1 MRFWLLF
8 LVAQLGCADH
18 FCSADEG
25 AADRP
30 RKVSVSLQNVED
42 VLMLPDRDAIVVSRR
57 FPTAT
62 AITRIGSLGD
72 EEPLAL
78 LPPLAPT
85 DVAPS
90 VTLANGQWWF
100 SRMGFHE
107 SAASVFFVSGGA
119 TVRQKQRRVDGHG
132 AVIAWL
138 PIRGVEPRGLLISAD
153 NEQPALRILEVTP
166 SSTKPIGAFDWWQT
180 ASRMTIR
187 HSSRWS
193 AAALPGGH
201 YVVASIDGA
210 PGETTVQMR
219 IAGGATPTD
228 VSVPCNLADRPIDI
242 DVDPAGNLAIVGLSE
257 KNEVVGAVL
266 DVEHPESA
274 RCRVLSAPG
283 EVAVTSD
290 YGTPAVLWAGDRFV
304 AAWFRDDGV
313 VRACEL
319 TDRRSVPVVVDIG
332 AEADLN
338 RPLRQLVQAG
348 PHTVTFTWRNRD
360 GDVVTRDLPHD
371 LTGHLLGTELRR
383 LMCAALARADQTPA
397 DIRAIFPATLR
408 ELIRGGRK

>member
-18 FCSADEG
+18 FCSADAG

-42 VLMLPDRDAIVVSRR
+42 VLILPDRDAIVVSRR

-72 EEPLAL
+72 EEHLAL

-100 SRMGFHE
+100 SRMGFHD

-119 TVRQKQRRVDGHG
+119 TVRPTQWRVDGHG
-132 AVIAWL
+132 AVIVWL
-138 PIRGVEPRGLLISAD
+138 PIRGVEPRGLLISAG
-153 NEQPALRILEVTP
+153 NEQPALRILQVTP
-166 SSTKPIGAFDWWQT
+166 SSTKSIAAFDWWQT
-180 ASRMTIR
+180 ASRMTTR
-187 HSSRWS
+187 HSSRWA
-193 AAALPGGH
+193 AAALPDGR
-201 YVVASIDGA
+201 YVIAAIEGEY
-210 PGETTVQMR
+210 GETTLQMR
-219 IAGGATPTD
+219 ITGGAAASD

-242 DVDPAGNLAIVGLSE
+242 AVDPTGRLAIAGLSE
-257 KNEVVGAVL
+257 KNEVVGVVL
-266 DVEHPESA
+266 DVDHPESA
-274 RCRVLSAPG
+274 RCRVVSAPG

-290 YGTPAVLWAGDRFV
+290 YGTPNVLWAGDRFV

-319 TDRRSVPVVVDIG
+319 TGRRSVPVVVDIG
-332 AEADLN
+332 AEADLD

-348 PHTVTFTWRNRD
+348 PDTVTFTWRNRD
-360 GDVVTRDLPHD
+360 GDILTRELPHEF
-371 LTGHLLGTELRR
+371 TTHVLGTELRR
-383 LMCAALARADQTPA
+383 LICAALAKSGQTPA
-397 DIRAIFPATLR
+397 DIRAIFAAKLR
-408 ELIRGGRK
+408 ELTWGARK